1 MVVLVCLDLDCF
13 VEWSNGVFGKLG
25 IGKFFLIRL
34 LIFGIIY
41 KQVVVNLMFDMYL
54 EYGWEV
60 MREGKIVFIVKGLW

>member
-41 KQVVVNLMFDMYL
+41 K
-54 EYGWEV
+54 
-60 MREGKIVFIVKGLW
+60 